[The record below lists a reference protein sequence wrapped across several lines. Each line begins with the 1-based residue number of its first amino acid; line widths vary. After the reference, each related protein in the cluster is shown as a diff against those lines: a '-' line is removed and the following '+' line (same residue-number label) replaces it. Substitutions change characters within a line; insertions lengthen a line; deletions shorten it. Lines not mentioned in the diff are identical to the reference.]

1 MNAMLISREQKEAFQ
16 DRGLIKLEQR
26 LPASVIEPARQ
37 LVYEKLIAAGL
48 CDGDDW
54 IGPTQGNQGQF
65 KLKSLKQ
72 CSYSRVFRALI
83 TDEIKTCLS
92 ELAGKQ
98 LNMTPPHSQLLFT
111 APFSSVMG
119 TYTGCWDVPYAI
131 WHTDLP
137 PGLSTGLR
145 GIQLFSFLDEV
156 RPKSGGTLVV
166 SGSHRLLSE
175 FRHLPG
181 KQLKRKLRKKPFFS
195 DLMNRHYLLREQLM
209 HEAAEVDGVLVKVHE
224 LTGKPGE
231 VFAADMRLFHSL
243 GDNCSEYPRLMVSQR
258 FSVANS

>member
-1 MNAMLISREQKEAFQ
+1 
-16 DRGLIKLEQR
+16 
-26 LPASVIEPARQ
+26 
-37 LVYEKLIAAGL
+37 
-48 CDGDDW
+48 
-54 IGPTQGNQGQF
+54 
-65 KLKSLKQ
+65 
-72 CSYSRVFRALI
+72 
-83 TDEIKTCLS
+83 
-92 ELAGKQ
+92 
-98 LNMTPPHSQLLFT
+98 
-111 APFSSVMG
+111 MG
-119 TYTGCWDVPYAI
+119 AYTGCWDVPYAI

-156 RPKSGGTLVV
+156 RPRSGGTLVV

-181 KQLKRKLRKKPFFS
+181 KKLKKKLRQKPFFS
-195 DLMNRHYLLREQLM
+195 DLMNRHYLMREQLM

-243 GDNCSEYPRLMVSQR
+243 GDNCSEHPRLMVSQR
-258 FSVANS
+258 FSGA

>member
-1 MNAMLISREQKEAFQ
+1 MLISREQKKEFQ
-16 DRGLIKLEQR
+16 DSGLIKLKQR
-26 LPASVIEPARQ
+26 LPGSVIEPARQ
-37 LVYEKLIAAGL
+37 LVYEKLIAAGW
-48 CDGDDW
+48 CNETGW
-54 IGPTQGNQGQF
+54 IGPKLGNQGQF

-72 CSYSRVFRALI
+72 CSHSRVFRALI
-83 TDEIKTCLS
+83 TDEIKSCLS
-92 ELAGKQ
+92 ELAGRQ
-98 LNMTPPHSQLLFT
+98 INMTPPHSQLLFT
-111 APFSSVMG
+111 APFTSVMG
-119 TYTGCWDVPYAI
+119 AYTGCWDVPYAI

-156 RPKSGGTLVV
+156 RPGSGGTLVV

-181 KQLKRKLRKKPFFS
+181 KKLKKKLRQKPFFS
-195 DLMNRHYLLREQLM
+195 DLMNRHYLMREQLM

-243 GDNCSEYPRLMVSQR
+243 GDNCSEHPRLMVSQR
-258 FSVANS
+258 FSGE